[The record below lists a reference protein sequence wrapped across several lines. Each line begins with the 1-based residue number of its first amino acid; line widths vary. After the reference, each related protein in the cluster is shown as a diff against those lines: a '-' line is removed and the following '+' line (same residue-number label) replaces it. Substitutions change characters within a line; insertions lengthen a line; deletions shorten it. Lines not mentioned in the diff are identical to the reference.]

1 MKIYHLDALTD
12 SNALPASALTIGNFD
27 GVHRGH
33 QAMLAKLRSIAAPL
47 QLATAVMIFEPQPRE
62 YFATLK
68 GMPNNAPARLSTLEE
83 KQRLLAKN
91 GVDIVIVARFDN
103 AFRSLS
109 ANEFADLLVQRL
121 AVKTLVLGDDFRFG
135 HDRTGDSTFLR
146 NYGLPVTNLHT
157 ITDTANTNAD
167 ADNHNLDRQNITTLD
182 QQQNDERISSTR
194 IRQCLQDGDL
204 ATANHLLGYD
214 YSITGEVISGDK
226 IGRTLAFPTAN
237 IALNR
242 LKPAP
247 HGIYGVDVVVVD
259 DQGNTIDNGFATIK
273 SEQNGIIGLRAH
285 SLFGAAN
292 IGVRPAIDKPHD
304 WRLEVHFP
312 NFEGD
317 LYNKKLNVR
326 FLHFLHAE
334 RNYADLQALQAGIKN
349 DVHELLQWRQQQ
361 I

>member
-1 MKIYHLDALTD
+1 MKTYHLDALIDAHT
-12 SNALPASALTIGNFD
+12 LPASALTIGNFD

-33 QAMLAKLRSIAAPL
+33 QAMLAKLRSIAKPL

-62 YFATLK
+62 YFATLN
-68 GMPNNAPARLSTLEE
+68 GMPDNAPARLSTLQE
-83 KQRLLAKN
+83 KQRLLAQN
-91 GVDIVIVARFDN
+91 GVDMVIVARFDD

-109 ANEFADLLVQRL
+109 ASEFADMLLQRL
-121 AVKTLVLGDDFRFG
+121 GVQALVLGDDFRFG

-157 ITDTANTNAD
+157 VTDAPASNTNNANNKM
-167 ADNHNLDRQNITTLD
+167 ANETIDN
-182 QQQNDERISSTR
+182 RISSTR
-194 IRQCLQDGDL
+194 IRQCLQQGDL

-214 YSITGEVISGDK
+214 YGITGQVISGDK

-237 IALNR
+237 VALNR
-242 LKPAP
+242 IKPAL

-259 DQGNTIDNGFATIK
+259 DDGNVIENGFYHN
-273 SEQNGIIGLRAH
+273 SEQSEQSEKNGIAGLRAH

-292 IGVRPAIDKPHD
+292 IGVRPAINKPHD

-312 NFEGD
+312 NFGGD
-317 LYNKKLNVR
+317 LYNKNLNVR

-334 RNYADLQALQAGIKN
+334 RNYTDLQALQAGIKN
-349 DVHELLQWRQQQ
+349 DVSELLKWRQQQ
-361 I
+361 G